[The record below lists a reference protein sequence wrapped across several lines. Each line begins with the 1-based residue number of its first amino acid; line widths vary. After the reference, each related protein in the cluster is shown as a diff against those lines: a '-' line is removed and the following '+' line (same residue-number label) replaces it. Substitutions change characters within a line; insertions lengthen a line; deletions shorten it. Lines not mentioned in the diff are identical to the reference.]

1 MRLASLLPWRSKDPY
16 WDDFVNRPPTDPAN
30 LVPPAIRNAPEGA
43 VFPTR
48 SDVHTPEVMTEHIRD
63 LGRFFGA
70 SLVGVARLDASGDA
84 EYPFAVVCGIAGEY
98 DPRKAQGIG
107 GQAAALT
114 GAYVTFN
121 IAAAI
126 REYGFRATRKTDDT
140 VDLDRLAVC
149 AGLGTLDAEGR
160 LTTPEHGRKL
170 YLADAIR
177 TDLPLN
183 PGTEETYE
191 WARPTS

>member
-1 MRLASLLPWRSKDPY
+1 MRLASLLPWRAKDPY
-16 WDDFVNRPPTDPAN
+16 WDAFVNRLPADPAN

-43 VFPTR
+43 VFPVK

-63 LGRFFGA
+63 LGRFFSA
-70 SLVGVARLDASGDA
+70 ALVGVARLDPAGDS
-84 EYPFAVVCGIAGEY
+84 EYPYAIVCGIASEY
-98 DPRKAQGIG
+98 DPRVSPGIG

-114 GAYVTFN
+114 GAYVAFN
-121 IAAAI
+121 IAAAV
-126 REYGFRATRKTDDT
+126 REYGFRATRKGGEHI
-140 VDLDRLAVC
+140 DLDRLAVC
-149 AGLGTLDAEGR
+149 AGLGALDREGR

-170 YLADAIR
+170 YLADTIR
-177 TDLPLN
+177 TDLPLK

>member
-1 MRLASLLPWRSKDPY
+1 VRLASLLPRRAKDPY
-16 WDDFVNRPPTDPAN
+16 WDAYVNRPPSDPAN
-30 LVPPAIRNAPEGA
+30 LVPAAVRHAPEGA
-43 VFPTR
+43 VFPVK
-48 SDVHTPEVMTEHIRD
+48 SDVHTPEVMTDHIRQ

-70 SLVGVARLDASGDA
+70 ALVGVARIEGDPDHP
-84 EYPFAVVCGIAGEY
+84 YAVVCAIAADY
-98 DPRKAQGIG
+98 DPRTAPGIG

-114 GAYVTFN
+114 GAYVSFN

-126 REYGFRATRKTDDT
+126 REYGFHATRKANDGID
-140 VDLDRLAVC
+140 VDRLAAV
-149 AGLGTLDAEGR
+149 AGLGRLEADGR

-170 YLADAIR
+170 YLADVIR
-177 TDLPLN
+177 TDLPLK